1 MKRFGTL
8 GAIAIFIVLIGVT
21 ALACGPETVRMGTEG
36 AYKPYNFTNDA
47 GDLDGFEIELGD
59 ELCRRAQLK
68 CTWVTNEW
76 DSIIPNLLADN
87 YDTIMAGMSI
97 TAEREKQ
104 VDFTEAYFPPTTSV
118 YVALDGAGDEVING
132 KVAVQVNTIQAH
144 YLSDYGAMVLEFDL
158 AEEPVTAVLNGEAD
172 AILADRTFL
181 KEFVDKSEGRLVY
194 IGPEVKVDSGVGI
207 GVRKTDVEL
216 KGKLDTAISAM
227 KDDGSLNALIIKWF
241 GADADTF

>member
-1 MKRFGTL
+1 M
-8 GAIAIFIVLIGVT
+8 
-21 ALACGPETVRMGTEG
+21 
-36 AYKPYNFTNDA
+36 
-47 GDLDGFEIELGD
+47 
-59 ELCRRAQLK
+59 
-68 CTWVTNEW
+68 
-76 DSIIPNLLADN
+76 
-87 YDTIMAGMSI
+87 
-97 TAEREKQ
+97 
-104 VDFTEAYFPPTTSV
+104 
-118 YVALDGAGDEVING
+118 
-132 KVAVQVNTIQAH
+132 NTIQAH

-227 KDDGSLNALIIKWF
+227 NEG
-241 GADADTF
+241 